1 MVGSMLPMQGA
12 WVPSLARELRSH
24 MLHGEAKEEQ
34 SLLKCKHTLAGRRK
48 RDEAREVGKSRS
60 NKLRIS
66 VLLLTSC
73 VTLNKWSNPSVP

>member
-34 SLLKCKHTLAGRRK
+34 RVFLNVNIPWWEEGREMRPE
-48 RDEAREVGKSRS
+48 R
-60 NKLRIS
+60 
-66 VLLLTSC
+66 
-73 VTLNKWSNPSVP
+73 